1 MSAEDI
7 LDKWFGGPE
16 GKSKNVNPRELLKE
30 LPPVSLGGRRD
41 YATAIELGNK
51 RGTKLELK
59 YPSWG
64 LYPRHELAE
73 LLIMVRIDFIRQLIA
88 GYEQRH
94 TKADI
99 AAALN
104 IPQSQIEQNKKVSKS
119 MADFFKGP
127 LA

>member
-7 LDKWFGGPE
+7 LDKWFGGPG

-73 LLIMVRIDFIRQLIA
+73 LLTMIRIDFIKSLIVLNGGSRPKPKIQMPEA
-88 GYEQRH
+88 ENQKVISRE
-94 TKADI
+94 KAY
-99 AAALN
+99 
-104 IPQSQIEQNKKVSKS
+104 QEFMSKKR
-119 MADFFKGP
+119 
-127 LA
+127 

>member
-73 LLIMVRIDFIRQLIA
+73 LLTMIRIDFIKSLIVLN
-88 GYEQRH
+88 G
-94 TKADI
+94 DI
-99 AAALN
+99 AA
-104 IPQSQIEQNKKVSKS
+104 QNPRYKCQKRKTKRSFHGKKLTRS
-119 MADFFKGP
+119 
-127 LA
+127 L